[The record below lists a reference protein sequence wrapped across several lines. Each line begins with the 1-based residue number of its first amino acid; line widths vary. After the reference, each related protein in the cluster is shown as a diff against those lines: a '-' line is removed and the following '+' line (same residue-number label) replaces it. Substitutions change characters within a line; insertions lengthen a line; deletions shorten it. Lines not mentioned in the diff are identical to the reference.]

1 MTQMR
6 VVGRS
11 ILLRPARIYKMKIN
25 GIRAYTI
32 DETPTDAVILG
43 ITGSYSVRNK
53 WRESFNFAVR
63 LTTVH
68 NFSSNFFIPDRGF

>member
-6 VVGRS
+6 AVGRS

-63 LTTVH
+63 LITVH

>member
-1 MTQMR
+1 
-6 VVGRS
+6 
-11 ILLRPARIYKMKIN
+11 MKIN

-63 LTTVH
+63 LITVH